1 MHAQTVHVCMHAFS
15 AVSGSWRPLWS
26 CSLPDSSV
34 RGISHVRIPEWVA
47 ISSSR
52 GSSWL
57 RDRTHVSCISCIGRW
72 ILYHCAPWEASDI
85 QNSFFKTLV
94 SFSNCL
100 CWVPST
106 PVLQLHGD
114 FIQFSL
120 LSHVLLDQRLGLLKV
135 ALMVAA
141 ELAEAENTLAHLGG
155 HWH

>member
-1 MHAQTVHVCMHAFS
+1 MDS
-15 AVSGSWRPLWS
+15 LPLRPLG
-26 CSLPDSSV
+26 SLRHS
-34 RGISHVRIPEWVA
+34 EF
-47 ISSSR
+47 
-52 GSSWL
+52 L
-57 RDRTHVSCISCIGRW
+57 
-72 ILYHCAPWEASDI
+72 
-85 QNSFFKTLV
+85 FKTLV

-155 HWH
+155 H